1 MQNENFSSSTPN
13 GPIRK
18 VMGSKPK
25 NSNILKFLPNTGCLQ
40 PRLRKIFHFF
50 FQEMKFFFHGLK
62 LVLSVFQVPGR
73 ILRRLLGQKYIHTHS
88 HTHPHTHTH
97 KHTQTHYTLTHYT
110 LVFGE
115 TPMCACVLVCVCVC
129 VCVCVSVCVCVC
141 MYVCVCV

>member
-97 KHTQTHYTLTHYT
+97 THTHTYTHSYT
-110 LVFGE
+110 LVFGG
-115 TPMCACVLVCVCVC
+115 TPMCACVLIYLCVRVCVCVC
-129 VCVCVSVCVCVC
+129 VRVCECVGVCVCV
-141 MYVCVCV
+141 